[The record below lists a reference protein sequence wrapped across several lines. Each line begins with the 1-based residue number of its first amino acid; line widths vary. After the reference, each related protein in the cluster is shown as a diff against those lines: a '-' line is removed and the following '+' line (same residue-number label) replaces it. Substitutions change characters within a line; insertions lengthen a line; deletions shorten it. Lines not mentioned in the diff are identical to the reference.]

1 MKDSLAKLLRSR
13 FAQAGGLLALVLAT
27 TATIAWSGTPE
38 GRVQLGGAWVAT
50 LDTGVRGTAMYGA
63 TDPSGLKSVYRAQ
76 FVFPPA
82 VLAAM
87 GVDSFTDLIAEEVV
101 TGKNTSE
108 SIGISYGVAGG
119 QVVAIL
125 VDHTWFTHISPNEK
139 HNTHKT
145 SVYLASAD
153 ANNDGFP
160 DANAQPVTV
169 IPATS
174 ISKRIA
180 R

>member
-1 MKDSLAKLLRSR
+1 MKHTLSKLLHSR
-13 FAQAGGLLALVLAT
+13 LVQATGLLTLVAVAAGT
-27 TATIAWSGTPE
+27 VAWTEGPTA
-38 GRVQLGGAWVAT
+38 RVKLGGAWVAV
-50 LDTGVRGTAMYGA
+50 LDTGARGTGMYGA

-76 FVFPPA
+76 FVHPPA

-87 GVDSFTDLIAEEVV
+87 GVDSFTDLVAEEVV

-139 HNTHKT
+139 HNTHET
-145 SVYLASAD
+145 SIYLASAD

-160 DANAQPVTV
+160 DADAQPIMVL
-169 IPATS
+169 PASS
-174 ISKRIA
+174 ISKRIT